1 MDLAFVLEILVL
13 HVKNVHPQP
22 FSVFLINLLFENRIY
37 FTMFCFTFDTMIY
50 TLFSCNHWR
59 VQYSF
64 QSCEYQ
70 QLMKPIKQLSCVA

>member
-37 FTMFCFTFDTMIY
+37 FTCFVLHLI
-50 TLFSCNHWR
+50 
-59 VQYSF
+59 Q
-64 QSCEYQ
+64 
-70 QLMKPIKQLSCVA
+70 